1 MLALCFLTGWDLN
14 GCPSPNCKTPIV
26 LTAPIHHIPT
36 GLQTIVPSWNAA
48 VPFLYYRIW
57 EKEKNE
63 KKKHK
68 KNPEKNN
75 NKKQKKAGCHRKRS
89 SPKAV
94 RVKVAENCFHSKLVP
109 GREVRAARFL
119 RGGRVLAENTYW
131 AEPTLLSLFPS
142 TLAGFVS
149 STSCC
154 SSVIG
159 AAAGGHLQTSAR
171 LPSAPAR
178 PPPSGCHRP
187 GRRPSE
193 PRGAS
198 RPGQGRGPPTWTRS
212 SDRDWSERAWKNP
225 RGRGGEGRVEAKWQ
239 PLSPTQEAEEE
250 KKETCW
256 ASLSGRG
263 S

>member
-1 MLALCFLTGWDLN
+1 MLLCLFSTTE
-14 GCPSPNCKTPIV
+14 S
-26 LTAPIHHIPT
+26 
-36 GLQTIVPSWNAA
+36 
-48 VPFLYYRIW
+48 
-57 EKEKNE
+57 E
-63 KKKHK
+63 KKKK
-68 KNPEKNN
+68 EINPEKGRVP
-75 NKKQKKAGCHRKRS
+75 QKAFKPQGCPRKSCRKLFPLQTGPWQGS
-89 SPKAV
+89 SGCALST
-94 RVKVAENCFHSKLVP
+94 R
-109 GREVRAARFL
+109 R
-119 RGGRVLAENTYW
+119 RVLAENTYW
-131 AEPTLLSLFPS
+131 AEPTLLSLLPS

-198 RPGQGRGPPTWTRS
+198 RPGQGCGPPTWTRL

-225 RGRGGEGRVEAKWQ
+225 RGRGGEGRVEAK
-239 PLSPTQEAEEE
+239 
-250 KKETCW
+250 
-256 ASLSGRG
+256 
-263 S
+263 

>member
-14 GCPSPNCKTPIV
+14 GCPSPPSGIAKHQSCFGSNTSHPHR
-26 LTAPIHHIPT
+26 TANY
-36 GLQTIVPSWNAA
+36 IVPSWNAA
-48 VPFLYYRIW
+48 VPFLCYRIW
-57 EKEKNE
+57 EKEKN
-63 KKKHK
+63 KQ
-68 KNPEKNN
+68 N
-75 NKKQKKAGCHRKRS
+75 QKKAGCHRKRS

-94 RVKVAENCFHSKLVP
+94 RVKVAENCFHCKLVP

-198 RPGQGRGPPTWTRS
+198 RPGQCCGPPTWTRS